1 MLRFP
6 FVTRAGLAP
15 ALLALLPIFVA
26 TAVPARAATDAD
38 LLTSIPVINEHAIND
53 VACGQAA
60 ATMVL
65 DYYLPQFGAHPSS
78 IGIATVAHY
87 IKFSYRGGS
96 PTGTSPTNLAR
107 GLEEAGNA
115 LGTPLTATWEHSQP
129 ADWQTTVQQQ
139 LDAGHPVIVYLTD
152 GGLLW
157 GGAWHYAHYVV
168 VSGLTANGNVIYHD
182 PFDGREH
189 MVSAA
194 SFAKVWGHGTRRTW
208 SYLRIT
214 PVGTAA
220 SLG

>member
-1 MLRFP
+1 MPRFP
-6 FVTRAGLAP
+6 FVSRSYLAP
-15 ALLALLPIFVA
+15 AVLALLPLFVA
-26 TAVPARAATDAD
+26 TAIPAQAAPNADMLAAVPA
-38 LLTSIPVINEHAIND
+38 INEHVIND

-65 DYYLPQFGAHPSS
+65 DYYLPLFGARPSS
-78 IGIATVAHY
+78 VGIATVARY
-87 IKFSYRGGS
+87 VKFSYRGGS

-107 GLEEAGNA
+107 GLEEAGAA
-115 LGTPLTATWEHSQP
+115 LGAPLAATWERSD
-129 ADWQTTVQQQ
+129 AAGWQTTLRQQ
-139 LDAGHPVIVYLTD
+139 LAAGDPVVVYLAD

-157 GGAWHYAHYVV
+157 GGRWHYAHYIV
-168 VSGLTANGNVIYHD
+168 VSGLTAGGDVIYHD

-194 SFAKVWGHGTRRTW
+194 TFASVWGHGARRTW

-214 PVGTAA
+214 PVGTSA

>member
-1 MLRFP
+1 MPRFP

-15 ALLALLPIFVA
+15 ALLALLPLFVA
-26 TAVPARAATDAD
+26 TAVPAQAATDAD

-65 DYYLPQFGAHPSS
+65 DYYLPRFGARP
-78 IGIATVAHY
+78 ATVGIGAVARDV
-87 IKFSYRGGS
+87 KFSYRRGS

-115 LGTPLTATWEHSQP
+115 LGAPLTATWEHSQP
-129 ADWQTTVQQQ
+129 ADWQTTLQQQ
-139 LDAGHPVIVYLTD
+139 LDAGRPVIVYLTD

-157 GGAWHYAHYVV
+157 GSAWHYSHYIV
-168 VSGLTANGNVIYHD
+168 VSGLSAGAVIYHD
-182 PFDGREH
+182 PFDGRKH
-189 MVSAA
+189 MVSTAT
-194 SFAKVWGHGTRRTW
+194 FAKVWGHGTHRTW
-208 SYLRIT
+208 SYLRIM
-214 PVGTAA
+214 PVGTGA